1 MGRMVSNL
9 TLTFLWQ
16 IMMHIKQEPIPME
29 TNGMAG
35 IEIEYLFGGL
45 LVLIGS
51 IAFLKIFDFIAAQSA
66 KRLLDLAK
74 GEPN

>member
-1 MGRMVSNL
+1 
-9 TLTFLWQ
+9 
-16 IMMHIKQEPIPME
+16 ME